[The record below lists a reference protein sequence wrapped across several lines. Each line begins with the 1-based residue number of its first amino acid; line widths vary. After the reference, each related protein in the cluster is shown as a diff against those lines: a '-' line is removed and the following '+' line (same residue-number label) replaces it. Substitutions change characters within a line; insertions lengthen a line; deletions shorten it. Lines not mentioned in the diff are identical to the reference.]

1 MEKKDLKRALN
12 NQTALIKL
20 YEQGKVK
27 YEKFMALEIPN
38 DKKYIA
44 MLNNKYYYIK
54 DIKEQ
59 LSKFE
64 ELRNLDPNNPI
75 IKYNY
80 LAIKLNAVNNLTAD
94 ARREELQILSSLF
107 GQLTAT
113 AIPVK
118 LYNTLRSRFHPIV
131 NDNRKSKKA
140 ESYSNIKDLS
150 KNSPV
155 LESIFLADYYA
166 EQKRFDLAAQILF
179 DHYNEIS
186 NDDAALC
193 KEYCLRMLYYGKAS
207 KLDAFDKL
215 YYNVFKKLQATN
227 PAVFCELFDQSK
239 VSFKFFENLHIKKLY
254 CDACGNK

>member
-1 MEKKDLKRALN
+1 
-12 NQTALIKL
+12 
-20 YEQGKVK
+20 
-27 YEKFMALEIPN
+27 
-38 DKKYIA
+38 
-44 MLNNKYYYIK
+44 
-54 DIKEQ
+54 
-59 LSKFE
+59 
-64 ELRNLDPNNPI
+64 
-75 IKYNY
+75 

-155 LESIFLADYYA
+155 L
-166 EQKRFDLAAQILF
+166 AQILF

-207 KLDAFDKL
+207 KLEAFDKL

-254 CDACGNK
+254 CDACGSK